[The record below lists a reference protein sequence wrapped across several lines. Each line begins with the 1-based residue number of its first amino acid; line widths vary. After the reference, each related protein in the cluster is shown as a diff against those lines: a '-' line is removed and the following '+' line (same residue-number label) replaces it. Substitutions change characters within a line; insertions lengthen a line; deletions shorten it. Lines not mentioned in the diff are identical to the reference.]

1 MSILKTGLT
10 FLTFAAFSIEALSG
24 TLFTKNRYGEV
35 FSYDTDTGNMIDY
48 FPVMTYRNGGIAASA
63 DQLFMGDGD
72 RLIAY
77 SHEGQPLYSTDGYSR
92 YESGVAYGDG
102 KVFSTDGDEIFV
114 TDAQSGIMLEVFS
127 SVDGMLDEA
136 SFAYVPSVSEVPVPA
151 AAWLFGSALMSL
163 GLARRRK

>member
-1 MSILKTGLT
+1 MNILKIGLT
-10 FLTFAAFSIEALSG
+10 LLSFAAFSIEALSG
-24 TLFTKNRYGEV
+24 TLFTKNRYDEV
-35 FSYDTDTGNMIDY
+35 VSYDTDTGNMIDH
-48 FPVMTYRNGGIAASA
+48 FSVMSYRNGGMAASA
-63 DQLFMGDGD
+63 DRLFISDGY
-72 RLIAY
+72 RLNAY
-77 SHEGQPLYSTDGYSR
+77 SHDGEALYPMDGYSR

-127 SVDGMLDEA
+127 SVDGMLDES